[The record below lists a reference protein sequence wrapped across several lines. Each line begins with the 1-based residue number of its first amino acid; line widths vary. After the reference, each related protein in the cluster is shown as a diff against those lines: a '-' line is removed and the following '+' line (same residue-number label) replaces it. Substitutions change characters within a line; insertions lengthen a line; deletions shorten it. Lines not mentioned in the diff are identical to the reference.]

1 MFHKIGAQMNEG
13 SFTGDVS
20 ANRMLSPVV
29 AQTEIDAIRSDPSH
43 ALHEA
48 YNSGEHRDHQKAIA
62 EVEKLYALVYE
73 GE

>member
-1 MFHKIGAQMNEG
+1 
-13 SFTGDVS
+13 
-20 ANRMLSPVV
+20 MLSPVV
-29 AQTEIDAIRSDPSH
+29 AQTEIDAIRSDPGH

>member
-1 MFHKIGAQMNEG
+1 MNEG

-20 ANRMLSPVV
+20 ADRMLSPVV

-62 EVEKLYALVYE
+62 EVEKLYELVYQE
-73 GE
+73 E